1 MLRGDSGVTAFC
13 SAGYNSVGSAGHS
26 FLLLSHLLRPN
37 FTLRLSPSLS
47 LSLSL
52 SAPVAAGDVWCRHS
66 ECVCLSGAVVRGG
79 RGGAACLSYRVCGC
93 RRASGHA
100 WLSLFAARVGAVVV
114 GLVVQP

>member
-1 MLRGDSGVTAFC
+1 MYSRGDGYGDRPRHQFVLWSCMGVVVV
-13 SAGYNSVGSAGHS
+13 S
-26 FLLLSHLLRPN
+26 
-37 FTLRLSPSLS
+37 
-47 LSLSL
+47 
-52 SAPVAAGDVWCRHS
+52 
-66 ECVCLSGAVVRGG
+66 VCLSGAVIRGG